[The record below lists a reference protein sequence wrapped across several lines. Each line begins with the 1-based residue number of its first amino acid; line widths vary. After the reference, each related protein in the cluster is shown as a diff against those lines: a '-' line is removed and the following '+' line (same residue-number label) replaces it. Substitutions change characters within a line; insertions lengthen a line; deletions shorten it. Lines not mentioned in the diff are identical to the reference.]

1 MGVDNKGF
9 DYTIV
14 AGADLS
20 TSQYCGVTLAGAISA
35 IGLTFGGVLYN
46 KPQIG
51 EHGQVRALGM
61 SKFRAGAA
69 VAAGVPITVT
79 TSGYFITATSGQNA
93 IGDAVFAAASGYLGT
108 ALLRGRAY
116 VNSY

>member
-1 MGVDNKGF
+1 MAVDNAGLNF
-9 DYTIV
+9 TIV

-20 TSQYCGVTLAGAISA
+20 TSQYCGVTFGGAISD
-35 IGLTFGGVLYN
+35 IGLTFGGALQN
-46 KPQIG
+46 KPQSG
-51 EHGQVRALGM
+51 EHGTARCIGV

-79 TSGYFITATSGQNA
+79 TSGYFITVASGEQA
-93 IGDAVFAAASGYLGT
+93 IGDCIIAATSGYLGT
-108 ALLRGRAY
+108 AMFRGRAY

>member
-1 MGVDNKGF
+1 MAVDNKGF

-20 TSQYCGVTLAGAISA
+20 ASQYCGVSLAGAISA
-35 IGLTFGGVLYN
+35 IGLTFGGALQN
-46 KPQIG
+46 KPQLG
-51 EHGQVRALGM
+51 EHGAIRCIGV
-61 SKFRAGAA
+61 SKFKAGAA

-79 TSGYFITATSGQNA
+79 TSGYFITATSGQQA
-93 IGDAVFAAASGYLGT
+93 IGDCMIAATSGYLGT
-108 ALLRGRAY
+108 AMFRGRAY